1 MVQALSFSCDEK
13 LLASVGGAR
22 DGNQL
27 VLWNMME
34 GKSEAFTP
42 ASDQLDQ
49 ECYDVK
55 FCNRDP
61 CKLVTVHHNAV
72 KVWSFDPTTK
82 KLKNFNCALGKI
94 TRYIICLAIDD
105 IDEFAFC
112 GTRSGDVLEV
122 SLSKGI
128 YSRSGPLKKKFT
140 GAVNQVLC
148 KNGGIFV
155 GTSEGVFA
163 KLDKTKLTTSSEIKF
178 LNASVTGLACS
189 ESKVYSVT
197 QRGDIRAVLAS
208 EPVDAC
214 VDFMT
219 SN

>member
-1 MVQALSFSCDEK
+1 M
-13 LLASVGGAR
+13 
-22 DGNQL
+22 
-27 VLWNMME
+27 
-34 GKSEAFTP
+34 
-42 ASDQLDQ
+42 
-49 ECYDVK
+49 
-55 FCNRDP
+55 
-61 CKLVTVHHNAV
+61 HHNSV
-72 KVWSFDPTTK
+72 KVWTFDNVTK

-122 SLSKGI
+122 SLTKGI

-148 KNGGIFV
+148 KDKGIYV

-163 KLDKTKLTTSSEIKF
+163 KLDKTHLTTSSEVKF
-178 LNASVTGLACS
+178 LNASVTGLAAS
-189 ESKVYSVT
+189 QSKVYSVT

-208 EPVDAC
+208 EPVDSCA
-214 VDFMT
+214 DFMT
-219 SN
+219 SNQAQVASLTFPGNYCNVFATSSMDEIRLWSPDTQKELLRIELMQ